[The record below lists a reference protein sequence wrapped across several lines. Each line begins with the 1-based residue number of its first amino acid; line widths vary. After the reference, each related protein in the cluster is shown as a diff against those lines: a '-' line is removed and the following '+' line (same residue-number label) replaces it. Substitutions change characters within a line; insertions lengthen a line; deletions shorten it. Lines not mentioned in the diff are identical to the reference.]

1 MLANIFTFY
10 DIEKVVSKYLN
21 EGYVS
26 DLQIDT
32 IKKIIQDIVFH
43 PLLKTYYSEDVIVFN
58 EREIV
63 DDEQKIIIPDRLIF
77 VDNEVVIIDY
87 KTGNQLASHQQQLLK
102 YEQVLEKMNFKVRQK
117 LLIYIGDTIDVVN
130 V

>member
-1 MLANIFTFY
+1 MNQFLSI
-10 DIEKVVSKYLN
+10 IL
-21 EGYVS
+21 G
-26 DLQIDT
+26 
-32 IKKIIQDIVFH
+32 IIQDIVFH

-77 VDNEVVIIDY
+77 VDNEAVIIDY